1 MQTPENDDLAPEAR
15 HVWPAIGDL
24 MACLFGLFVLL
35 FVGQVTMQLALTQ
48 DLVAEQAAHRAAADR
63 LQSLERLLA
72 GPLASGLVT
81 VTDGRIGIRGSVLFD
96 RSSSELT
103 PEGRALLAQLA
114 PPLRRYLEERH
125 MSLMVA
131 GFTDDLPITN
141 SFSHRDNWELSSE
154 RALTVTRTLVTAGMP
169 AEWLFAAG
177 FGANHPVAP
186 NDTEEHRA
194 RNRRVEITPVPRPTT
209 VGAREEDHP

>member
-48 DLVAEQAAHRAAADR
+48 DLVAEQEAHRRAADR

-81 VTDGRIGIRGSVLFD
+81 VSNGRIGIRGSVLFD

-103 PEGRALLAQLA
+103 GDGRALLTQLA
-114 PPLRRYLEERH
+114 PPLRRYLEERE
-125 MSLMVA
+125 MALMVA

-141 SFSHRDNWELSSE
+141 SLNHRDNWELSSE
-154 RALTVTRTLVTAGMP
+154 RALTVTRALVSAGMP
-169 AEWLFAAG
+169 ADWLFAAG
-177 FGANHPVAP
+177 FGANHPVVP
-186 NDTEEHRA
+186 NDTEDHRA
-194 RNRRVEITPVPRPTT
+194 LNRRVEITPVPRPST
-209 VGAREEDHP
+209 VGATEAPTP